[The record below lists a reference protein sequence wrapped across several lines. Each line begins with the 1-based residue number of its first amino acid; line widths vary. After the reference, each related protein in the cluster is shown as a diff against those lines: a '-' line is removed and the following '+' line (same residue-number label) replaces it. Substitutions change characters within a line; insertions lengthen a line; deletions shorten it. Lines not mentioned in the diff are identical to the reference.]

1 MSLETHAGSCH
12 CGAIRFEA
20 DLDLDEGSNRCNCSY
35 CAKARTWFA
44 FAKGPERFRLLDGAG
59 VSEYRWTPPG
69 APEPHLTFTFCRTC
83 GVRTFAR
90 GNVAALGGIFH
101 AISVEVSGEKRHPG
115 IGLRLEVLQPIR
127 FFGCD
132 DKILAELCVDYIL

>member
-1 MSLETHAGSCH
+1 MSLETHSGSCH

-35 CAKARTWFA
+35 CAKARAWFA

-69 APEPHLTFTFCRTC
+69 ASEPHLTFTFCRTC

-90 GNVAALGGIFH
+90 GNLAALGGIFH
-101 AISVEVSGEKRHPG
+101 AISVPALDLTPERFATIPVRYVNGRDDRYDEAPPHP
-115 IGLRLEVLQPIR
+115 EA
-127 FFGCD
+127 F
-132 DKILAELCVDYIL
+132 